1 MHDAV
6 IIGGGAV
13 GCAVARYLSRYR
25 LDICLA
31 ERDEDVCGHQQGQ
44 LRHLPRRL

>member
-1 MHDAV
+1 MYDAV

-25 LDICLA
+25 LSVCLV
-31 ERDEDVCGHQQGQ
+31 ERGEDVCVGTSKANSAI
-44 LRHLPRRL
+44 